1 MRKSPYAGLALHH
14 RMPKAP
20 RHTPPRQDWRRYA
33 ETARK
38 PRSTASLGDMMRQCN
53 RDAWDKTYR
62 AQVTSECWEDECQEF
77 TFMDLPRKTRFV
89 RHAVAT
95 LLLLPLAL
103 ITAMSLCDQL
113 AHASGSLNILFSI
126 PVWYALMGAAVWVVL
141 GSSRLFTSSLLYL
154 YVLGHELT
162 HVLAVFCS
170 RGSIHAFKA
179 DLDGGYI
186 QTDKNNLFISLSPY
200 FLPLW
205 AMLWGLVWGM
215 AHGPL
220 PGPSLLRP
228 GLLVVLPPVLDGM
241 DHPQGPA
248 GPGGQ
253 RNLLLPNPCL
263 LCQPASLPGAAAPV
277 QRRKPA
283 PLFDGLRPQCGKA
296 VGRPQGPPHAGG
308 RLVPVKNILF
318 LTGKDERQKVKRNPT
333 FQQKGD
339 SMQATHFI
347 TLTMAAVSLM
357 GCNPKETV
365 NALTSDQNVTQ
376 QMAVRFAENMV
387 GLPRA
392 LVVSDARKAAPGDK
406 VTVKGAVLGD
416 EPVFSKNI
424 ASFTI
429 GDPAQLLA
437 NMKERGVWSTGTVPV
452 EIRKNNTMT
461 VQFVDDQGQPIKHSA
476 KGVNGLKERDA
487 VIITGTIDPHS
498 TPENPVLNIESIVIE

>member
-14 RMPKAP
+14 RMPKVP

-215 AHGPL
+215 AYLFWPTVTCQALLYSGLGFWWCFHLFWTAWIIPKDQPDLADNGTFF
-220 PGPSLLRP
+220 SLI
-228 GLLVVLPPVLDGM
+228 LVYF
-241 DHPQGPA
+241 A
-248 GPGGQ
+248 
-253 RNLLLPNPCL
+253 NLLLFLVL
-263 LCQPASLPGAAAPV
+263 L
-277 QRRKPA
+277 R
-283 PLFDGLRPQCGKA
+283 LF
-296 VGRPQGPPHAGG
+296 
-308 RLVPVKNILF
+308 N
-318 LTGKDERQKVKRNPT
+318 
-333 FQQKGD
+333 
-339 SMQATHFI
+339 
-347 TLTMAAVSLM
+347 AVSLHRFLTD
-357 GCNPKETV
+357 CV
-365 NALTSDQNVTQ
+365 HNAERLWDALRDLL
-376 QMAVRFAENMV
+376 MLAA
-387 GLPRA
+387 GLF
-392 LVVSDARKAAPGDK
+392 L
-406 VTVKGAVLGD
+406 
-416 EPVFSKNI
+416 
-424 ASFTI
+424 
-429 GDPAQLLA
+429 
-437 NMKERGVWSTGTVPV
+437 
-452 EIRKNNTMT
+452 
-461 VQFVDDQGQPIKHSA
+461 
-476 KGVNGLKERDA
+476 
-487 VIITGTIDPHS
+487 
-498 TPENPVLNIESIVIE
+498 